1 MKTQNFSRP
10 DGRQYNELRP
20 ISFSPDFI
28 AYPEGSLLINWGNTR
43 ILCNMTIQDGVP
55 SWLAGQGRGWMTA
68 EYALLPRSTHTR
80 TPRETRGLRGRTQ
93 EIRRLIGRSLR
104 MAVDLEQI
112 GERTLL
118 LDCDVLQAD
127 GGTRVA
133 AITGGYL
140 ALAMALTPL
149 IEAGELPPEALHPP
163 IAAVSVGIVDGQP
176 ILDLNYAE
184 DSQADVDLNIVMTED
199 GRFVEVQGT
208 AENEPFSRNELDRM
222 LGLAEDG
229 IHQIVSMQSSFL
241 EKRIRDMPQ

>member
-1 MKTQNFSRP
+1 M
-10 DGRQYNELRP
+10 
-20 ISFSPDFI
+20 
-28 AYPEGSLLINWGNTR
+28 INWGNTR
-43 ILCNMTIQDGVP
+43 VLCNLTVQPGVP

-80 TPRETRGLRGRTQ
+80 TPRETRGLKGRTQ

-133 AITGGYL
+133 SVTGGYL
-140 ALAMALTPL
+140 ALALALKPL
-149 IEAGELPPEALHPP
+149 IESGELPGEALLPP
-163 IAAVSVGIVDGQP
+163 IAAVSMGIVQGQP

-184 DSQADVDLNIVMTED
+184 DSQAEVDLNIVMTHD
-199 GRFVEVQGT
+199 GQFIEIQGT
-208 AENEPFSRNELDRM
+208 AENQPFNKTELQQM
-222 LGLAEDG
+222 LELPEKG
-229 IHQIVSMQSSFL
+229 ICQIIAKQQAFL
-241 EKRIRDMPQ
+241 EGHP

>member
-1 MKTQNFSRP
+1 MVKR
-10 DGRQYNELRP
+10 
-20 ISFSPDFI
+20 SPDFI

-43 ILCNMTIQDGVP
+43 VLCNLTIQSGVP

-80 TPRETRGLRGRTQ
+80 TPRETRGLKGRTQ

-104 MAVDLEQI
+104 MAVNLDLF

-133 AITGGYL
+133 AVTGGYL
-140 ALAMALTPL
+140 SLAMAIRPL
-149 IEAGELPPEALHPP
+149 IETGELPPEALHPP
-163 IAAVSVGIVDGQP
+163 IAAVSVGIVQGNP
-176 ILDLNYAE
+176 ILDLDYAE

-199 GRFVEVQGT
+199 KRFVEVQGT
-208 AENEPFSRNELDRM
+208 AENQPFSRNELHQM
-222 LGLAEDG
+222 LELAEEG
-229 IHQIVSMQSSFL
+229 IQQIIAWQKAL
-241 EKRIRDMPQ
+241 LQDNK